1 MEKIEIDEKSKN
13 IIIEFLKEQ
22 EFDFSNF
29 DDFIEYIQFRG
40 MLNKNVKVVDKVI
53 FTKANLKKL
62 YEEYINPIKK
72 TAKIL
77 QVNYKQLAEIT
88 GYSENGLK
96 NASYRNTFTEQLRIT
111 LDLLIE
117 NHKLKKQLFQQNE
130 NIDNLKNAFNIL
142 TQNEKNTE

>member
-1 MEKIEIDEKSKN
+1 MELIDEKSKN
-13 IIIEFLKEQ
+13 IIVEFLKEQ

-40 MLNKNVKVVDKVI
+40 MLNQNVKVVDKVV
-53 FTKANLKKL
+53 FTKANLARL
-62 YEEYINPIKK
+62 LEEYNNPIKK

-96 NASYRNTFTEQLRIT
+96 NASYRNTFTNQLKIT
-111 LDLLIE
+111 LDLLVQ
-117 NHKLKKQLFQQNE
+117 NHKLKTQLSKQNE
-130 NIDNLKNAFNIL
+130 NIDNLRSAFIAI
-142 TQNEKNTE
+142 TQNEKK